1 MKVGLFET
9 TDTIRVVMAAQ
20 VRDFMVS
27 YNLLKKLIAYVKDEG
42 GNLSTFAWA
51 LSLVV
56 SCTLLTLSIPW

>member
-1 MKVGLFET
+1 VKVGLFET

-42 GNLSTFAWA
+42 GNLSTFA
-51 LSLVV
+51 
-56 SCTLLTLSIPW
+56 